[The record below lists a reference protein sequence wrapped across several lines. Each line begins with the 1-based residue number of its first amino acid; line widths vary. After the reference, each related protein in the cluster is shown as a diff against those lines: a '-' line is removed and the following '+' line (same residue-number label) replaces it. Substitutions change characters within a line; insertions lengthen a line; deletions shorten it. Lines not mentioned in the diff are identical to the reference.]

1 MLHCPDLSLPVAE
14 RNHGRASVVIDRRAG
29 RNRLSDLAQRGSGK
43 AFLPRVAGYVPQV
56 VFLNTSGGLTDGDRL
71 AYDLRIGPGAAVQGT
86 TQTAE
91 RAYAGRGAPARV
103 EVNITAGAGATVDW
117 LPQETIL
124 FEDAWLDRE
133 TRVNLAPDAACLM
146 AEAVVLGRR
155 AMGEAPRAARLTD
168 RRMVLREGRPIWAE
182 AIRITPDWLH
192 RASSPA
198 CLGEARA
205 FAVIALI
212 APGAETAVGRLRAV
226 PVLAGVTAAVS
237 GWDGRCILRLAAPDG
252 WPMKIQM
259 ARLVRTL
266 GRCVP
271 RVWQV
276 TGDET

>member
-14 RNHGRASVVIDRRAG
+14 RSHGRASVAIDRRAG
-29 RNRLSDLAQRGSGK
+29 RNRLTDLAQRGSGK
-43 AFLPRVAGYVPQV
+43 AFLPRVAGDVPQV
-56 VFLNTSGGLTDGDRL
+56 VFLNTSGGLTDGDRI
-71 AYDLRIGPGAAVQGT
+71 AYDLQVGPGASVQST

-91 RAYAGRGAPARV
+91 RAYAGRGAPARA
-103 EVNITAGAGATVDW
+103 EVNITVGAGATVDW

-133 TRVNLAPDAACLM
+133 TRVTLAPDAACLM

-168 RRMVLREGRPIWAE
+168 RRMVLREGRPLWAE

-198 CLGEARA
+198 LLGQARA

-212 APGAETAVGRLRAV
+212 APGAETAVSRLRAV
-226 PVLAGVTAAVS
+226 PVLAGATVAVS
-237 GWDGRCILRLAAPDG
+237 GWDGRCILRLAASDG

-259 ARLVRTL
+259 ARMVRTL